1 MASINWGRLIAGG
14 LIAAIIMFFA
24 DGFIHERLVNADWR
38 AIYAGLRAV
47 EPEPHGTSMVYF
59 AIFELGRGL
68 ISMLFYATM
77 RTHFGPGPKT
87 AVLAGIASWVAFSLT
102 GPAQFIPLGF
112 FSNSLWL
119 KVGALH
125 LVTSI
130 VATIAGAAMYKDAAR
145 PATA

>member
-1 MASINWGRLIAGG
+1 MAGINWGRLILGG
-14 LIAAIIMFFA
+14 VIAAIMMFFA
-24 DGFIHERLVNADWR
+24 DGFIHERLVKTDWNAV
-38 AIYAGLRAV
+38 YAGLRAA
-47 EPEPHGTSMVYF
+47 EPEPHGSSMAYF
-59 AIFELGRGL
+59 ALFELGRGL

-77 RTHFGPGPKT
+77 RTHFGAGPKT
-87 AVLAGIASWVAFSLT
+87 AVLAGIASWIAFSLT

-112 FSNSLWL
+112 FSTGLWL

-130 VATIAGAAMYKDAAR
+130 VAAIAGAAMYKDPAQ